1 MSPPGGPEE
10 AADVTLL
17 LARWQSGEEAAR
29 DRAAE
34 LVYPEL
40 RRIAAAY
47 LRRER
52 ASHTLQPTALVH
64 EAFIRLVQA
73 GRLQFDGRQQ
83 FYALAAQL
91 MRHILV
97 DHARA
102 ALADKRGG
110 DAAKVSLDGI
120 DVPDPR
126 LAAGQF
132 LELHEALD
140 WLAAADPRKARI
152 VELRH
157 FGGLTLEEAAGIL
170 GISVATAHRDQ
181 RFAQAWLS
189 KALTA

>member
-140 WLAAADPRKARI
+140 RLAAADPRKARI

>member
-1 MSPPGGPEE
+1 MSPPESPEE
-10 AADVTLL
+10 AADVTSL
-17 LARWQSGEEAAR
+17 LARWQSGEEGAR
-29 DRAAE
+29 ERAAE

-52 ASHTLQPTALVH
+52 AGHTLQPTALVH

-73 GRLQFDGRQQ
+73 GRLRFDGRQQ

-102 ALADKRGG
+102 ALAQKRGG
-110 DAAKVSLDGI
+110 DAAKVSLEGI
-120 DVPDPR
+120 DLPDSR
-126 LAAGQF
+126 LAAGRF
-132 LELHEALD
+132 LELHDALD
-140 WLAAADPRKARI
+140 RLAAADPRKARI

-157 FGGLTLEEAAGIL
+157 FGGLTLEESAALL
-170 GISVATAHRDQ
+170 GVSIATAHREQ
-181 RFAQAWLS
+181 RFAEAWLS
-189 KALTA
+189 QALSS